1 MDLQELEKMINNYL
15 NDIVSF
21 GEEDEY
27 ENAKEVLID
36 FLLYYQTME
45 DDIDDD
51 FKTWNEAP
59 YGDDDD
65 EALDD
70 VSDDVSLNLEIS
82 ESFTDENE
90 ESDGDGEKEEGES

>member
-1 MDLQELEKMINNYL
+1 MDLQDLEKMINTYL
-15 NDIVSF
+15 NDVESF

-59 YGDDDD
+59 YGDYEDSDDD
-65 EALDD
+65 Y
-70 VSDDVSLNLEIS
+70 
-82 ESFTDENE
+82 
-90 ESDGDGEKEEGES
+90 

>member
-1 MDLQELEKMINNYL
+1 MDLQELEKMINTYL

-45 DDIDDD
+45 GDDMEDD
-51 FKTWNEAP
+51 FDTWNEQ
-59 YGDDDD
+59 YNDYEDSND
-65 EALDD
+65 ED
-70 VSDDVSLNLEIS
+70 
-82 ESFTDENE
+82 
-90 ESDGDGEKEEGES
+90 

>member
-1 MDLQELEKMINNYL
+1 MDLQELEKMINTYL
-15 NDIVSF
+15 NDIESF

-59 YGDDDD
+59 YGDYEDYED
-65 EALDD
+65 ED
-70 VSDDVSLNLEIS
+70 
-82 ESFTDENE
+82 
-90 ESDGDGEKEEGES
+90 

>member
-1 MDLQELEKMINNYL
+1 MDLQELEKMINTYL

-59 YGDDDD
+59 YGDYEDYED
-65 EALDD
+65 ED
-70 VSDDVSLNLEIS
+70 
-82 ESFTDENE
+82 
-90 ESDGDGEKEEGES
+90 